1 MKRRNVAAVML
12 AGMLVAGLAS
22 AGQRAFAHTF
32 STDENAN
39 FLVLIEGIRVHLA
52 LAKSNASVNP
62 VIAHEH
68 IEHAMMH
75 LDANTLKDLAEKNKR
90 VATDLPAALEKLGTM
105 IHEGKPKVQ
114 VSKQFSVISGLLGE
128 AVSARVDKKQQATGT
143 VQALVMAGLVDE
155 ALEAYHE
162 AYGAPESHEHSMTMN
177 DTMSMSAEDD
187 NHAMSD
193 DHETHS
199 ATITNKV
206 AYESSKAFA
215 TKASSMY
222 AKLNKLA
229 PKGSE
234 ADMKAVKAG
243 LAELRTAISH
253 KEHVDDVTILVHSK
267 IHENLEKAFDLKKM
281 DDDGS

>member
-1 MKRRNVAAVML
+1 MERRNVAAVML

-39 FLVLIEGIRVHLA
+39 FLVLVEGIRVHLA

-62 VIAHEH
+62 VVAHEH

-75 LDANTLKDLAEKNKR
+75 FDANTLKELAEKNKR

-105 IHEGKPKVQ
+105 IHEGKPKAQ
-114 VSKQFSVISGLLGE
+114 VSKQFSAISGLLGE

-143 VQALVMAGLVDE
+143 VQALVMAGLADE

-162 AYGAPESHEHSMTMN
+162 AYGAPESHEHSMAMN
-177 DTMSMSAEDD
+177 DTMSTSDD
-187 NHAMSD
+187 HAMSD
-193 DHETHS
+193 DHEMHS

-222 AKLNKLA
+222 AKLSKLA

-253 KEHVDDVTILVHSK
+253 KEHVDDVTVLVHSK
-267 IHENLEKAFDLKKM
+267 IHENLEKAFGLKMM
-281 DDDGS
+281 DDG